1 MQDRIRPQIRMFC
14 LVMRRVIVPAVT
26 HSHTMF
32 TEAYIA
38 ALLVDE
44 EQADEVWK
52 AWHSGAMSEGAAR
65 IAWLMIAGLFWPDD

>member
-1 MQDRIRPQIRMFC
+1 MQDRIGLEIRMFC
-14 LVMRRVIVPAVT
+14 PVSQRAMVPAVT

-32 TEAYIA
+32 TEACIA

-44 EQADEVWK
+44 EQADEVWI